1 MYFLICVLF
10 QDRKRGLKNRKS
22 VILVTVE
29 RVDLKREAW
38 KQGDMKNLLE
48 SM

>member
-10 QDRKRGLKNRKS
+10 QDRKRGLKNKKS
-22 VILVTVE
+22 VIVVAVQ
-29 RVDLKREAW
+29 RMALKREAW
-38 KQGDMKNLLE
+38 KQGDRKNLPE